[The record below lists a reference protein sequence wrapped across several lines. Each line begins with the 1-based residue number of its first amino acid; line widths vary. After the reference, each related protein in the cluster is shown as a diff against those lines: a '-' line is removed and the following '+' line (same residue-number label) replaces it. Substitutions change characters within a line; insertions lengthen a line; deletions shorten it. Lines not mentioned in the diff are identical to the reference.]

1 MNKLLKISTIL
12 ALFCIMNNSYAQT
25 YWKFGGNTPTNS
37 NDYFGTSNNKDVN
50 VKTNSSP
57 IFDFTTNGDIDY
69 KNSIRGIMHLGRYS
83 FVLPAPVGGT
93 VLKNIRINERGQ
105 GQMTVYAENLSAGM
119 YTYSLVADGNIVA
132 TKKMIC
138 EKK

>member
-1 MNKLLKISTIL
+1 MKKIKLSIITLLFLFQSESIRAQWSIGGDIL
-12 ALFCIMNNSYAQT
+12 SATNQ
-25 YWKFGGNTPTNS
+25 KFGSLNSFDVKVITNGS
-37 NDYFGTSNNKDVN
+37 T
-50 VKTNSSP
+50 

-83 FVLPAPVGGT
+83 FVLPAPAGGT
-93 VLKNIRINERGQ
+93 VLKNIRITERGQ
-105 GQMTVYAENLSAGM
+105 GQMTVYAENLSVGM